1 MLEVHD
7 LQVHYG
13 RVQALKGVSLTIN
26 QGEIVVVI
34 GPNGAGKSTTLKGI
48 MGLVR
53 PSSGRVLL
61 DGVEIT
67 GRKAYDLTKKGITL
81 VPEGRQIFPDL
92 SVYENLYLGGYHR
105 LRKGEKKAVE
115 ADIDRCFDL
124 FPILADRRRQLAG
137 TLSGGE
143 QQMLAISRG
152 LASAPKLILMD
163 EPSLGL
169 APITA
174 REIFNVLKR
183 LNSDEGKT
191 ILLVEQLAW
200 LGLDICHRGY
210 VLEQG
215 SITIQGTK
223 EELLANSQVIESYV
237 GKRAG

>member
-1 MLEVHD
+1 
-7 LQVHYG
+7 
-13 RVQALKGVSLTIN
+13 
-26 QGEIVVVI
+26 
-34 GPNGAGKSTTLKGI
+34 
-48 MGLVR
+48 
-53 PSSGRVLL
+53 
-61 DGVEIT
+61 
-67 GRKAYDLTKKGITL
+67 
-81 VPEGRQIFPDL
+81 
-92 SVYENLYLGGYHR
+92 
-105 LRKGEKKAVE
+105 
-115 ADIDRCFDL
+115 
-124 FPILADRRRQLAG
+124 
-137 TLSGGE
+137 
-143 QQMLAISRG
+143 MLAISRG

-215 SITIQGTK
+215 STTIQGTK

>member
-1 MLEVHD
+1 MLEVHN

-53 PSSGRVLL
+53 PSSGKVLL

-152 LASAPKLILMD
+152 LASAPKLMLMD

-223 EELLANSQVIESYV
+223 EELLANSRVIESYV

>member
-215 SITIQGTK
+215 STTIQGTK